1 MSTSIKATLI
11 LSSTLF
17 LAPMPAQ
24 ADEFFIE
31 ILRPSFDRWMYPFN
45 ATPGTRPV
53 GSTFGYTPDPSLPDT
68 DAFDNRDGQI
78 VIGFDTSDLIDSGLG
93 SESYSVQDLQ
103 VTISISNDVCIYD
116 ETYDSFTDFL
126 PESDPDATIDSD
138 AGQSIELYGVGYRYD
153 YDPFSFPENGPFG
166 FGNPAGQSVRSL
178 FPINYSA
185 KGNEFDI
192 SNNVRERFDP
202 QPWAIGLTD
211 TVAAGEAMPEGT
223 VLTFQVDVEDP
234 QIQAYIARGLDIGR
248 VDFCIT
254 SLTKVEVQAGN
265 FPNFYLKE
273 NPLVDFD
280 LASAA
285 TLAATIQIGDD
296 PCAEPADI
304 NCDGIVNGEDLGAF
318 LGAWGTDNPIA
329 DFNTDGLVDGVDLGY
344 FLGKW
349 GPVF

>member
-1 MSTSIKATLI
+1 
-11 LSSTLF
+11 
-17 LAPMPAQ
+17 MPALG
-24 ADEFFIE
+24 DVFSIE

-45 ATPGTRPV
+45 ATPGNRPV
-53 GSTFGYTPDPSLPDT
+53 GSTFGYTPDPSQT
-68 DAFDNRDGQI
+68 AFDNRDGQV
-78 VIGFDTSDLIDSGLG
+78 VIGFDTEELIETGLG
-93 SESYSVQDLQ
+93 IESYNIQNLQ
-103 VTISISNDVCIYD
+103 VTMSIANDVCIYD
-116 ETYDSFTDFL
+116 ETYDPYTNFL
-126 PESDPDATIDSD
+126 PPSDPDATTDVD
-138 AGQSIELYGVGYRYD
+138 AGQSIELHGVGYRWD
-153 YDPFSFPENGPFG
+153 YDAFSFPENGPFG
-166 FGNPAGQSVRSL
+166 FGNPAAQSVRSL
-178 FPINYSA
+178 FPINYSPA
-185 KGNEFDI
+185 GGEFDI

-202 QPWAIGLTD
+202 KPWAIGLTD
-211 TVAAGEAMPEGT
+211 TVVPGEALTEGT

-234 QIQAYIARGLDIGR
+234 QIQAYIAKGLDIGR
-248 VDFCIT
+248 VVFCIS
-254 SLTKVEVQAGN
+254 SLTQVEIKGGN